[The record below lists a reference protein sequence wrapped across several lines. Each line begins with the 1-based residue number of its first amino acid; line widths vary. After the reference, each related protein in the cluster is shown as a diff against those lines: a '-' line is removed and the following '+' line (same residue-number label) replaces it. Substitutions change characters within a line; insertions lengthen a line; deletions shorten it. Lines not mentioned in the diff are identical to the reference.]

1 MFSSVTSGAANGIS
15 SYLMQVEVDVSDGLP
30 SFNMV
35 GFMSGEV
42 REAGDRVKVALK
54 NAGTK
59 VPAAK
64 ITINLSP
71 AGIRKSAGE
80 YSTAGQNTG
89 RKWDH
94 CCFRLS

>member
-1 MFSSVTSGAANGIS
+1 MFSSVTSGAVGGIA

-42 REAGDRVKVALK
+42 REAGERVKVALK
-54 NAGTK
+54 NAGTRI
-59 VPAAK
+59 PPSK

-71 AGIRKSAGE
+71 ADIRKTGVE
-80 YSTAGQNTG
+80 VFPPLNEKGQI
-89 RKWDH
+89 
-94 CCFRLS
+94 